1 MKKILIIIALAG
13 GLTTSFIGSAQ
24 TSIMA
29 SRVDYSITEIGDN
42 AIIRNDE
49 VDGTLIYYED
59 LNGLSYF
66 LYRSTNTSTYA
77 YKYSWIDINYKY
89 SIHDMVMLGDKC
101 YFCGSRRDATY
112 PNIMEG
118 IVGHVDMSHIA
129 DQPTAQIVIRYCTIP
144 DTKIFTQ
151 MDGTLKNGG
160 RELVCLVGESS
171 WPNTPSCVAFV
182 EWVPSGSIGNWQCLR
197 TWTSNLNETL
207 TDIAFSGKGNKVV
220 AVSKFANEPNKF
232 GLRGDLVS
240 NLFIYLPPITLPN
253 FSNVNIIDT
262 YGLTLASSSNPN
274 PTWHD
279 DDIVARIVCTPNT
292 DDFTV
297 AYECVDNTLVC
308 ETQRQVA
315 MFQIDVSSFT
325 MSVIGQQIVR
335 GYFEEGF
342 TFTDMLYIPD
352 NNTFALLHRSQNGAK
367 KNAAVVQFPTWS
379 FFGQINTLIS
389 PVALHSSLNLH
400 YQYGKPY
407 LNLAGNRD
415 LDNKIC
421 HFWQNLDHME
431 LSCYQTRPLSLSE
444 ELLGTCSVNP
454 IYIYL
459 SNRQPFNESGLIQT
473 YNATSSGWG
482 NTCFTNH
489 VQ

>member
-66 LYRSTNTSTYA
+66 LYRPTNTSTYA

-101 YFCGSRRDATY
+101 YFCGSRRNATY

-160 RELVCLVGESS
+160 RELVCLVGESH
-171 WPNTPSCVAFV
+171 WTYAPSCAAFV
-182 EWVPSGSIGNWQCLR
+182 EWVSSTGLWHYFR
-197 TWTSNLNETL
+197 TGIYDVNETL
-207 TDIAFSGKGNKVV
+207 TDIAFSGTGDTVV
-220 AVSKFANEPNKF
+220 AVSMFANEHNKF
-232 GLRGDLVS
+232 GLHGELVS
-240 NLFIYLPPITLPN
+240 DLFTFLPPYPLTN
-253 FSNVNIIDT
+253 FSSRHIIDT

-279 DDIVARIVCTPNT
+279 DDIVARIVSTPKTAN
-292 DDFTV
+292 FTV
-297 AYECVDNTLVC
+297 AYECVDNTLEC
-308 ETQRQVA
+308 ETQRQMA
-315 MFQIDVSSFT
+315 MFQIDISTLT
-325 MSVIGQQIVR
+325 MSVTEQQIVR
-335 GYFEEGF
+335 GYFGEGF

-352 NNTFALLHRSQNGAK
+352 NKTFALLHRSKNGSK
-367 KNAAVVQFPTWS
+367 KNAATVQFPTWLY
-379 FFGQINTLIS
+379 FGQINTLIS
-389 PVALHSSLNLH
+389 PVALHSSLDL
-400 YQYGKPY
+400 QYTNSNPY

-415 LDNKIC
+415 GDNKIC
-421 HFWQNLDHME
+421 HFWQDLNHIE
-431 LSCYQTRPLSLSE
+431 SSCYQTMPLSLSE
-444 ELLGTCSVNP
+444 KLLGNCTDSTAFV
-454 IYIYL
+454 YL
-459 SNRQPFNESGLIQT
+459 IDRRSFENSGFTLT
-473 YNATSSGWG
+473 YEPTSTEWD
-482 NTCFTNH
+482 NTCYTNH